1 MDILCRYT
9 FRLSFVYLLYW
20 GTDAP
25 VKVLTVCFKLDW
37 EYAKER
43 EGLLEGVFLM
53 MSSLA
58 DHHDVIEEEDY
69 SSVFCPEAWS
79 SVQLLYL
86 CHV

>member
-1 MDILCRYT
+1 M
-9 FRLSFVYLLYW
+9 LLL
-20 GTDAP
+20 
-25 VKVLTVCFKLDW
+25 KVLMVFFKLDW

-58 DHHDVIEEEDY
+58 DHHDVVEEEDC

-79 SVQLLYL
+79 SVQLL
-86 CHV
+86 